1 MVIVHLGISGMQ
13 LIKNHPIRC
22 YDVDLVLIARVSK
35 YGHAKAKVC
44 QDSEAEKKMNMVDI
58 NGSGKNEYKKVSKQS
73 KMLTNVVQN

>member
-1 MVIVHLGISGMQ
+1 MKHGDLFNMVIVDLGISGMQ

-44 QDSEAEKKMNMVDI
+44 QNSEAEKK
-58 NGSGKNEYKKVSKQS
+58 NEYGGYKWKWKK
-73 KMLTNVVQN
+73 